1 MAQSARAVAEFAR
14 RYGPWALIAGAS
26 EGIGAAFAV
35 ALARRGLDLVLVA
48 RRPEPLAALER
59 ELAGVAPVRV
69 RTLSLDLARADAA
82 ALLERALA
90 DLEVGLV
97 VYNAALAPG
106 GEFLE
111 IPLAEQL
118 AAVDVNVRGPLALA
132 HRFGARMA
140 ARGRGGV
147 VLLSSLTAFQGSPFV
162 ATYGA
167 TKAFLLA
174 LGEGLWFELSPRGV
188 DVLAVCAGATRTPG
202 YLRRRSARGAPGELA
217 PEQVAEEALAR
228 LGRAPLAIPGRVN
241 RVASQLMRR
250 LLSRRATVRLM
261 GAQTRRLTL
270 SR

>member
-1 MAQSARAVAEFAR
+1 VDEFAR

-26 EGIGAAFAV
+26 EGIGAAFAR

-48 RRPEPLAALER
+48 RRAEPLAQLER
-59 ELAGVAPVRV
+59 ELAAQGATRV
-69 RTLSLDLARADAA
+69 RCLSLDLARAGAA
-82 ALLERALA
+82 AQLESELR

-111 IPLAEQL
+111 IPLEAQL
-118 AAVDVNVRGPLALA
+118 AAVDLNVRGPLELA
-132 HRFGARMA
+132 HRFGRRMA

-167 TKAFLLA
+167 TKSFLLA
-174 LGEGLWFELSPRGV
+174 LGEGLWYELAPRGV
-188 DVLAVCAGATRTPG
+188 DVLAVCAGATRTPN
-202 YLRRRSARGAPGELA
+202 YLRQRSARGAPGELE
-217 PEQVAEEALAR
+217 PEQVAREALDR
-228 LGRAPLAIPGRVN
+228 LGAAPCMIPGRFN
-241 RVASQLMRR
+241 RFASQLMRR
-250 LLSRRATVRLM
+250 LLSRRATIRLM

-270 SR
+270 AP